1 MTEHTEE
8 LYREVSD
15 ACKTF
20 EGLAETPTEGASQI
34 SALAAG
40 FIERA
45 GSMKDLGVEPAGL
58 AEVLVE

>member
-34 SALAAG
+34 SALALDSSSGPGA
-40 FIERA
+40 
-45 GSMKDLGVEPAGL
+45 
-58 AEVLVE
+58 